1 MHIGHCSKS
10 FEASAEV
17 LQFAAFT
24 NASHE
29 GVPVDSDDG
38 LQQAYGRLRQR
49 IEGLFRGRKQTLQV
63 GDGGL
68 SGLTLDPQGLVA
80 PHRVD
85 ACPGR
90 VLLGRAWKRMSCE
103 SIPFS
108 FG

>member
-1 MHIGHCSKS
+1 MRVRERPHS

-38 LQQAYGRLRQR
+38 LQQACGRLHQR
-49 IEGLFRGRKQTLQV
+49 TQDLFGGRKQTLEF

-68 SGLTLDPQGLVA
+68 SLLTFE
-80 PHRVD
+80 
-85 ACPGR
+85 PG
-90 VLLGRAWKRMSCE
+90 
-103 SIPFS
+103 
-108 FG
+108 